1 MNRRDFVKTGGVI
14 LGGSI
19 LPQQLVSAYQSS
31 GLKNGPIKIGIIG
44 CGDRGKGIMHVM
56 KSMPDQ
62 FEMVAICDNMDFR
75 LKQAKDSFPDISFQT
90 FKNYEKLLEQKEID
104 AVVIATP
111 LNMHYAPAKAAL
123 EAGKNVYLEKTM
135 TYSIPEAQDLIKV
148 VKNNPKLTLQ
158 VGHQYRYTPLYYKVK
173 DMIQSGYLGK
183 ITQIDSRWDRN
194 WNWKRPVPDPS
205 LERTINWRM
214 YKEYSGGLPAELL
227 SHQIDFINWAFET
240 HPDTIMGTGGIDNY
254 HDGRETFD
262 NVQLILRY
270 DKAGMI
276 GNFGA
281 TCSNAREGYSFS
293 IKGTKGTVDLLMN
306 EGYFYP
312 EKERMEELQIVDG
325 VSGAT
330 KLTWK
335 EGKGIPILDE
345 KTKDGTIYALKD
357 FHNSVVNK
365 ETPASNVISGA
376 TTATCIHLANHS
388 TYNNTIE
395 SWKQEYNYE

>member
-1 MNRRDFVKTGGVI
+1 MNRRDFMKAGGVV

-19 LPQQLVSAYQSS
+19 FPYQLVNAYQSS
-31 GLKNGPIKIGIIG
+31 QDKAPIKVGIIG
-44 CGDRGKGIMHVM
+44 CGDRGKGIMHVL
-56 KSMPDQ
+56 SQMPDQ
-62 FEMVAICDNMDFR
+62 FELTAVCDVMDFR
-75 LKQAKDSFPDISFQT
+75 LDQT
-90 FKNYEKLLEQKEID
+90 FKAFPKLKGKSYKHYEDLIEKADID
-104 AVVIATP
+104 AVAIATP
-111 LNMHYAPAKAAL
+111 LNMHFAPAKAAL
-123 EAGKNVYLEKTM
+123 QAGKHVYLEKTM
-135 TYSIPEAQDLIKV
+135 TYDIPEAMELIEL
-148 VKNNPKLTLQ
+148 VKKRPDQTLQ
-158 VGHQYRYTPLYYKVK
+158 VGHQYRYTPLYYKVR

-194 WNWKRPVPDPS
+194 WNWKRPVPEPS

-240 HPDTIMGTGGIDNY
+240 HPDRIMGAGGIDNY

-270 DKAGMI
+270 DKEEMV

-293 IKGTKGTVDLLMN
+293 LKGTQGTIELLMN

-312 EKERMEELQIVDG
+312 EKEKMEELQIVDG

-335 EGKGIPILDE
+335 EGRGIPIMEE
-345 KTKDGTIYALKD
+345 KSKDGTWYALAD
-357 FHNSVVNK
+357 FYKSIQTK
-365 ETPASNVISGA
+365 EMPASNVISGA

-388 TYNNTIE
+388 LFQRTIE
-395 SWKQEYNYE
+395 DWKPEYNYG

>member
-1 MNRRDFVKTGGVI
+1 MNRRDFMKTGGIV
-14 LGGSI
+14 LGGS
-19 LPQQLVSAYQSS
+19 LFPYQMASALHSQTE
-31 GLKNGPIKIGIIG
+31 GPIKVGVIG
-44 CGDRGKGIMHVM
+44 CGDRGKGVMHVM
-56 KSMPDQ
+56 SRMPEQ
-62 FEMVAICDNMDFR
+62 FDIIAVCDVMDFR
-75 LKQAKDSFPDISFQT
+75 LDQTYKAFPKHKFKTYKQ
-90 FKNYEKLLEQKEID
+90 YEKLVEDKSID
-104 AVVIATP
+104 AVIIATP
-111 LNMHYAPAKAAL
+111 LNMHFAPAKAAL
-123 EAGKNVYLEKTM
+123 EAGKHVYLEKTM
-135 TYSIPEAQDLIKV
+135 TYSIPEAMGLIKI
-148 VKNNPKLTLQ
+148 VKDKPSLTLQ

-173 DMIQSGYLGK
+173 EMIQSGYLGK

-205 LERTINWRM
+205 LEKIINWRM
-214 YKEYSGGLPAELL
+214 YKDYSGGLPAELL

-240 HPDTIMGTGGIDNY
+240 HPDTIIGTGGIDNY

-262 NVQLILRY
+262 NVQLLLRY
-270 DKAGMI
+270 EKEEMI

-293 IKGTKGTVDLLMN
+293 IKGTQGTVELLMN

-335 EGKGIPILDE
+335 DGKGIPILEE
-345 KTKDGTIYALKD
+345 KTKDGTWYALED
-357 FHNSVVNK
+357 FYKSIQTK
-365 ETPASNVISGA
+365 AMPASNVLSGA

-388 TYNNTIE
+388 LFNKSIE
-395 SWKQEYNYE
+395 SWKPEYNYI

>member
-1 MNRRDFVKTGGVI
+1 MNRRDFIKSGGLVV
-14 LGGSI
+14 GGSI
-19 LPQQLVSAYQSS
+19 FPYPIASAFNANSDK
-31 GLKNGPIKIGIIG
+31 GPLKVGVIG
-44 CGDRGKGIMHVM
+44 CGDRGKGIMHVI
-56 KSMPDQ
+56 SRMPDRYTL
-62 FEMVAICDNMDFR
+62 VSACDIMDFR
-75 LKQAKDSFPDISFQT
+75 LEQVYQKFP
-90 FKNYEKLLEQKEID
+90 KLKGKSYKHYQDMLDKVDLD

-111 LNMHYAPAKAAL
+111 LNMHFAPAKASL
-123 EAGKNVYLEKTM
+123 QAGLHVYLEKTM
-135 TYSIPEAQDLIKV
+135 TYDIPEAQELIQL
-148 VKNNPKLTLQ
+148 VKQNPKLTLQ
-158 VGHQYRYTPLYYKVK
+158 VGHQYRYTPLYYKVR
-173 DMIQSGYLGK
+173 DMVQSGYMGK

-205 LERTINWRM
+205 MERAINWRM

-240 HPDTIMGTGGIDNY
+240 NPDRIMGAGGIDNY
-254 HDGRETFD
+254 KDGRETYD

-293 IKGTKGTVDLLMN
+293 IKGTEGTIELLMD

-312 EKERMEELQIVDG
+312 EQKKMEELQIVDG

-335 EGKGIPILDE
+335 DGKGIPILDE
-345 KTKDGTIYALKD
+345 KTKDGTIYALED
-357 FHNSVVNK
+357 FHKSIQ
-365 ETPASNVISGA
+365 TQQMPASNVISGA

-388 TYNNTIE
+388 LFHNTLE
-395 SWKQEYNYE
+395 EWKPEYNYS